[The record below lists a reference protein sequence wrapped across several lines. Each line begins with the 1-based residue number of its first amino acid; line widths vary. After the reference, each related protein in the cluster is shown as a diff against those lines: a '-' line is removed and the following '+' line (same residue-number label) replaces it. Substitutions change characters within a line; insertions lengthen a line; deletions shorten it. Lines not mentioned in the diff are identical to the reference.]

1 MQVAANVVRIVGVE
15 GPLLGFPRHQ
25 VYFNASGGHWADREL
40 VRDLNRAITLAEKLG
55 QIVSDNLLSEEG
67 VKPKTTAPLYP
78 LDAMY
83 LTVQCCGW
91 HR

>member
-1 MQVAANVVRIVGVE
+1 M
-15 GPLLGFPRHQ
+15 
-25 VYFNASGGHWADREL
+25 
-40 VRDLNRAITLAEKLG
+40 RDLNRAITLAEKLG
-55 QIVSDNLLSEEG
+55 PIVSDNLLSEEG